1 MRTYNQVDI
10 PSLRSLTKNK
20 TIRSVTHHD
29 FITRSIFK
37 ILQKVVNSIAHIS
50 LFSRTIWVKSITI
63 HSANTNRHTLNLNIF
78 IFLFQQNR
86 TSRFYF
92 IQQIL
97 RLLILHI
104 LKLMISK
111 SIINRRNLHKSFY
124 KTHSNI
130 RIFRIIV

>member
-1 MRTYNQVDI
+1 MRTHNQVDI

-20 TIRSVTHHD
+20 TIRSVAHHD
-29 FITRSIFK
+29 FIARSIFK

-50 LFSRTIWVKSITI
+50 PFSRTIWVKSITI
-63 HSANTNRHTLNLNIF
+63 HSANTNRYALNLYIF